1 MKASR
6 FAWAAMLAVSVADFA
21 SAASSNLVVNPH
33 FNRDLAAWTAWDPGN
48 STTAIYSATDM
59 DGAADSGS
67 ALVSAVAPNNF
78 IITALRSS
86 CFPVVAGRFYRWST
100 KLFIP
105 GTQSGAGVVQP
116 GFRFSTDPA
125 CATLMAPTYS
135 VTNTSVVNTT
145 VTLHA
150 EGPAPAGAVAG
161 QLWLM
166 PIKTGGSAPF
176 SAYFDDVEVVELG
189 CNGLES
195 DTTLC
200 LQGGRFAVTASW
212 QSGTASG
219 TGRAVQLTP
228 DTGYFWFFN
237 ASNVELLIKVLDACV
252 VPFQHFWSFSAGL
265 TNVQVDL
272 TVVDTKNGTTKVYH
286 NPLNTDYPP
295 KLDTSAF
302 ATCP

>member
-6 FAWAAMLAVSVADFA
+6 LVWAAMLAVSVADFA
-21 SAASSNLVVNPH
+21 SAASSNLIVNPH
-33 FNRDLAAWTAWDPGN
+33 FHRDLTGWAAWDPGN
-48 STTAIYSATDM
+48 ST
-59 DGAADSGS
+59 GAAYNANDMHGAVDSGS
-67 ALVSAVAPNNF
+67 ALVSALSPSNF
-78 IITALRSS
+78 IITALHSS
-86 CFPVVAGRFYRWST
+86 CFPVVAGRSYRWST
-100 KLFIP
+100 ELFIP
-105 GTQSGAGVVQP
+105 SAQPGSGAVQP
-116 GFRFSTDPA
+116 ALRFSADAA
-125 CATLMAPTYS
+125 CASLMAPYYHS
-135 VTNTSVVNTT
+135 TNTSVVNTPT
-145 VTLHA
+145 TLSA

-166 PIKTGGSAPF
+166 PVKTGGGAPF
-176 SAYFDDVEVVELG
+176 SVYFDNAEVVELG

-195 DTTLC
+195 ETTLC
-200 LQGGRFAVTASW
+200 LQGGRFAVTAAW

-219 TGRAVQLTP
+219 VGRAVQLTP
-228 DTGYFWFFN
+228 DTGYFWFFS

-295 KLDTSAF
+295 KLDTNAF

>member
-1 MKASR
+1 MNAHR
-6 FAWAAMLAVSVADFA
+6 LTWAATLAVSFADAA
-21 SAASSNLVVNPH
+21 SAASPNLVVNPH
-33 FNRDLAAWTAWDPGN
+33 FHRDLAGWTAWDPGN
-48 STTAIYSATDM
+48 STGATYNTNDM
-59 DGAADSGS
+59 HGAVDSGS
-67 ALVSAVAPNNF
+67 ALVSALSPNNF

-86 CFPVVAGRFYRWST
+86 CFPVVAGRSYRWST
-100 KLFIP
+100 ELFISTAQP
-105 GTQSGAGVVQP
+105 GSGAVQP
-116 GFRFSTDPA
+116 ALRFSSDPA
-125 CATLMAPTYS
+125 CASLMAPYYHS
-135 VTNTSVVNTT
+135 TNTSAVNAP
-145 VTLHA
+145 VTLSA

-176 SAYFDDVEVVELG
+176 SVYFDNAEVVELG

-195 DTTLC
+195 ETTLC
-200 LQGGRFAVTASW
+200 LQGGRFAVTATW

-219 TGRAVQLTP
+219 VGRAVQLTP

-272 TVVDTKNGTTKVYH
+272 TVVDTKTGTTKVYH